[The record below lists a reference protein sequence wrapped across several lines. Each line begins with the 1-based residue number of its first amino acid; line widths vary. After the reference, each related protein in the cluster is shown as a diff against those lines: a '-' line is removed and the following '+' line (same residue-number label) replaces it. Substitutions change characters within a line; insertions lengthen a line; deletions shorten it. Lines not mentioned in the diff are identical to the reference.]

1 MRSFLTLMDIARILG
16 RSLPN
21 TERILSR
28 SRLDSRLIS
37 GERHW
42 VRDEVLAWLER
53 EFDSLTVDR
62 LRDMDLA
69 GAAST
74 GLPSGSCFV
83 TESLSPET
91 VHPWVN
97 ANTASSMLR
106 KLSGMAVETGR
117 TWDRRTLQE
126 ELEAREAA
134 GSTALDNMVAF
145 PHPRDVRKLYLED
158 DILILAR
165 THHGIP
171 FGAER
176 GRLTSL
182 FFLLAFRRPD
192 THLHFLARLNRMIRE
207 EAFVQALLD
216 AEDSMDMLQRVR
228 ARECEIVAENE
239 ARE

>member
-16 RSLPN
+16 RSLRD
-21 TERILSR
+21 TERVLSR
-28 SRLDSRLIS
+28 SRLDSKLIS
-37 GERHW
+37 GEKHW
-42 VRDEVLAWLER
+42 VRDEVLHWLER

-106 KLSGMAVETGR
+106 RLAEMAVATGR
-117 TWDRRTLQE
+117 TWDRRAFQQ
-126 ELEAREAA
+126 ELEERERA
-134 GSTALDNMVAF
+134 GSTALGNMVAF
-145 PHPRDVRKLYLED
+145 PHPRDVRRLYLED
-158 DILILAR
+158 DILVLAR

-171 FGAER
+171 FGAEK
-176 GRLTSL
+176 GRLTSI
-182 FFLLAFRRPD
+182 FFLMSFRRPD
-192 THLHFLARLNRMIRE
+192 THLHFLARLNRMVRDR
-207 EAFVQALLD
+207 AFVQALLD
-216 AEDSMDMLQRVR
+216 AEGSADMLGKMGD
-228 ARECEIVAENE
+228 RECRIVEEN
-239 ARE
+239 RS